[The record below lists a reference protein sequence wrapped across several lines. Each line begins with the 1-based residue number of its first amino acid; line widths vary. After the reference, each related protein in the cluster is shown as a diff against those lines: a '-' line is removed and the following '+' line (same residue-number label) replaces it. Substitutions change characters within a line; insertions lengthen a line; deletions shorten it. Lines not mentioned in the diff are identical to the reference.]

1 LVIADIAPTA
11 AKPAHDRGPAQTGT
25 ARGSRRKR
33 HPADRNVLEDRH
45 LRCKTT
51 GDEDMRKIV
60 MLAALALVL
69 AAGAAAIVVADTQ
82 QAMACKVR
90 YCP

>member
-1 LVIADIAPTA
+1 MT
-11 AKPAHDRGPAQTGT
+11 
-25 ARGSRRKR
+25 
-33 HPADRNVLEDRH
+33 N
-45 LRCKTT
+45 
-51 GDEDMRKIV
+51 MRKIM